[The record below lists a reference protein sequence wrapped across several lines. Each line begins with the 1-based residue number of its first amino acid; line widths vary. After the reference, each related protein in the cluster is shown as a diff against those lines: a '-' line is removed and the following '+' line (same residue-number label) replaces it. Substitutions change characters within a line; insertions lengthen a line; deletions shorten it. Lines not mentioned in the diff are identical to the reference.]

1 MINMRLFISF
11 VLWLRALVY
20 GLDLVG
26 DYRFWHSISD
36 TMIYDYSGN
45 SLHASLQQFIA
56 NAAYYTDRGLYIQ
69 NKCLVNLPS
78 NEYNLFPA
86 YSDIVISF
94 WYYSLSS
101 KGHRLLC
108 IQETNKAIKV
118 VLDTSSLNTHLLQL
132 WDKNNNIPYKTST
145 LTIGNI

>member
-1 MINMRLFISF
+1 MRLFISF
-11 VLWLRALVY
+11 VLWLQALVC

-45 SLHASLQQFIA
+45 SLHANLQQFIE
-56 NAAYYTDRGLYIQ
+56 NSAYYTDRGLYIQ
-69 NKCLVNLPS
+69 NQCIVNLPS
-78 NEYNLFPA
+78 NQYNLFPA

-94 WYYSLSS
+94 WYYPLSF
-101 KGHRLLC
+101 KGHRLLY
-108 IQETNKAIKV
+108 IEETNKAIKV
-118 VLDTSSLNTHLLQL
+118 IIDTSSSNTYLLQL
-132 WDKNNNIPYKTST
+132 WDKNNNIPYQTSD